1 MTNVGHKAIHQVI
14 VGASDGDA
22 ITSMALQV
30 RTALRQEVESDI
42 FARWV
47 FSDSLQGDVKLL
59 DQMPGSHAC
68 DLLLYHSSYGLPAL
82 TSLLLSRSEPLALS
96 YHNLTPWQFYLDY
109 NPEFALGLHWGHHE
123 LELIRSRVILAM
135 ADSSFNAADLISHGY
150 GDVKVVPVGV
160 DPERLLAQPTDS
172 ALLRNLNESNPHGY
186 VLAVAQIL
194 HHKRI
199 EQLIEAVHLC
209 NSVHDVD
216 LGLVIAGVS
225 RQPAYMNG
233 LIAHGKSLPNCRVRF
248 LGAVT
253 DRDLA
258 TAFRGARLF
267 LSMSD
272 HEGFSIPP
280 LEAMSFGI
288 PVIVKGAGAVPET
301 VGDGALVLPAT
312 ASIALAAE
320 AIFEV
325 AFNDATRKRLILQ
338 GLQRVKS
345 ILALDSAQ
353 AARTLL
359 MDAIK

>member
-1 MTNVGHKAIHQVI
+1 
-14 VGASDGDA
+14 
-22 ITSMALQV
+22 
-30 RTALRQEVESDI
+30 
-42 FARWV
+42 
-47 FSDSLQGDVKLL
+47 
-59 DQMPGSHAC
+59 
-68 DLLLYHSSYGLPAL
+68 
-82 TSLLLSRSEPLALS
+82 
-96 YHNLTPWQFYLDY
+96 
-109 NPEFALGLHWGHHE
+109 
-123 LELIRSRVILAM
+123 M

-199 EQLIEAVHLC
+199 EQLIEALHLC

-233 LIAHGKSLPNCRVRF
+233 LIAHGKSLPNCRIRF

-325 AFNDATRKRLILQ
+325 AFNDATRRRLILQ

-345 ILALDSAQ
+345 IRALDSAQ